1 MRYTR
6 RKRHTKQTQ
15 KQKQKQKHHGGTM
28 KNKNFIYGLAYLLSV
43 ASSTLVNV
51 AETGT
56 LALAGAGVGVAAI
69 TDLGSKLADA
79 YGRPSIANASMLNAM
94 EGINPIFLQ
103 EPKSDGAITQYDLKN
118 NSGGKKKNRTR
129 KMRPK
134 SLYM

>member
-1 MRYTR
+1 MNYTR
-6 RKRHTKQTQ
+6 RKRHT
-15 KQKQKQKHHGGTM
+15 KQKQKHHGGTM

-69 TDLGSKLADA
+69 TNLGSQLAEA

-103 EPKSDGAITQYDLKN
+103 EPKSDGAITQYDFKN
-118 NSGGKKKNRTR
+118 NSGGKKKNRTKKLRQKSR
-129 KMRPK
+129 KN
-134 SLYM
+134 

>member
-6 RKRHTKQTQ
+6 RKRHTKR
-15 KQKQKQKHHGGTM
+15 KQKQKHHGGTI
-28 KNKNFIYGLAYLLSV
+28 KHKNFIYGLAYLLSV
-43 ASSTLVNV
+43 TSNALVNV

-79 YGRPSIANASMLNAM
+79 YGRPSIANASMLNSM

-134 SLYM
+134 SLNK

>member
-6 RKRHTKQTQ
+6 RKRHTKR
-15 KQKQKQKHHGGTM
+15 KQKQKHHGGDTM
-28 KNKNFIYGLAYLLSV
+28 KKHKNFIYGLAYLLSV

-79 YGRPSIANASMLNAM
+79 YGRPSIANASMLNSM